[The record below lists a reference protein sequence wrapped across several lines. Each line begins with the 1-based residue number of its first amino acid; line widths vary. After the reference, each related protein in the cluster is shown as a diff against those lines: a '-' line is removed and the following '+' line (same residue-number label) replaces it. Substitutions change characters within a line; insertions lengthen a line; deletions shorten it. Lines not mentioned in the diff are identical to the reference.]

1 VNRNR
6 LLGLLVIAGAAAAAV
21 SLVPQP
27 NSPEP
32 EAAKVPSR
40 ESGEASA
47 PGPLAALPERETM
60 GKRRGEAFAARSWT
74 PPPPPRAPAAAPV
87 AAPVPVPPPV
97 PYRVAGQ
104 VVRGDGA
111 HVVLAKGDAVLAVR
125 EGDTLDGGY
134 RVESIAEDRVTLHY
148 LPLGVRHNLA
158 VVSTLG
164 VDAPPARTALAAP
177 EPGAAPVALA
187 QRPAQLRWEGPKQV
201 RAGDTFNVAL
211 KVTSA
216 QPVRASPLQLGFD
229 AKLLEPVD
237 VRAGGFFAGGMFSYR
252 VNRAGSIFVGASGKG
267 AVATDAEIVVVTFR
281 PIRAGATAELTVS
294 SLLLQGA
301 AGRAIAHDRPAA
313 FRTTIVQ

>member
-1 VNRNR
+1 VNRKR
-6 LLGLLVIAGAAAAAV
+6 LVGWLVIAGAAAAAV
-21 SLVPQP
+21 SLVPP
-27 NSPEP
+27 SSPPDP
-32 EAAKVPSR
+32 EAGKVALR
-40 ESGEASA
+40 QSGEAS
-47 PGPLAALPERETM
+47 PPSPLAALPERETI

-74 PPPPPRAPAAAPV
+74 PPPTRAPAAAPV
-87 AAPVPVPPPV
+87 AAPVPLPPPV

-148 LPLGVRHNLA
+148 LPLGVRHELA

-187 QRPAQLRWEGPKQV
+187 GRPAQLRWEGPKEV

-216 QPVRASPLQLGFD
+216 QAVRASPLQLGFD

-237 VRAGGFFAGGMFSYR
+237 VRAGGFFADGMFSYR

-267 AVATDAEIVVVTFR
+267 AVATDAEILVVTFR
-281 PIRAGATAELTVS
+281 PIRPGATAELTVS

>member
-21 SLVPQP
+21 SLVPP
-27 NSPEP
+27 SSPPEP
-32 EAAKVPSR
+32 EAAKVPAR
-40 ESGEASA
+40 QSGEASA
-47 PGPLAALPERETM
+47 PGPLAALPERETI

-74 PPPPPRAPAAAPV
+74 PPPSRAPAAAPV
-87 AAPVPVPPPV
+87 AAPVPVPPPM

-148 LPLGVRHNLA
+148 LPLGVRHELA

-164 VDAPPARTALAAP
+164 LDAPPARTALAAP

-187 QRPAQLRWEGPKQV
+187 GRLAQLRWEGPKQV
-201 RAGDTFNVAL
+201 RAGDIFNVAL

-237 VRAGGFFAGGMFSYR
+237 VRAGGFFADGMFSYR

-281 PIRAGATAELTVS
+281 PIRPGATAELTVS

>member
-1 VNRNR
+1 MNRNR

-21 SLVPQP
+21 SLAPP
-27 NSPEP
+27 SSSPEP
-32 EAAKVPSR
+32 EAARVPSR

-74 PPPPPRAPAAAPV
+74 PPPSRAPTAAPV

-148 LPLGVRHNLA
+148 LPLDVRHNLA

-164 VDAPPARTALAAP
+164 LDAPPARTALTAP

-187 QRPAQLRWEGPKQV
+187 GRPAQLRWEGPKEV

-211 KVTSA
+211 KVTST

-267 AVATDAEIVVVTFR
+267 AVATDAEILVVTFR

>member
-1 VNRNR
+1 
-6 LLGLLVIAGAAAAAV
+6 
-21 SLVPQP
+21 
-27 NSPEP
+27 
-32 EAAKVPSR
+32 
-40 ESGEASA
+40 
-47 PGPLAALPERETM
+47 M
-60 GKRRGEAFAARSWT
+60 
-74 PPPPPRAPAAAPV
+74 
-87 AAPVPVPPPV
+87 

-148 LPLGVRHNLA
+148 LPLGVRHDLA

-164 VDAPPARTALAAP
+164 LDAPPARTALAAP

-187 QRPAQLRWEGPKQV
+187 GRPAQLRWEGPKEV
-201 RAGDTFNVAL
+201 RAGATFDVAL

-216 QPVRASPLQLGFD
+216 HPVRASPLQLGFD
-229 AKLLEPVD
+229 AKLLEPID
-237 VRAGGFFAGGMFSYR
+237 VRAGGFFADGMFSYR

-281 PIRAGATAELTVS
+281 PIRPGATAELTVS

>member
-1 VNRNR
+1 
-6 LLGLLVIAGAAAAAV
+6 
-21 SLVPQP
+21 
-27 NSPEP
+27 
-32 EAAKVPSR
+32 
-40 ESGEASA
+40 
-47 PGPLAALPERETM
+47 
-60 GKRRGEAFAARSWT
+60 
-74 PPPPPRAPAAAPV
+74 
-87 AAPVPVPPPV
+87 V

-111 HVVLAKGDAVLAVR
+111 HVVLAKGDAVLTVR

-148 LPLGVRHNLA
+148 LPLGVRHDLA

-164 VDAPPARTALAAP
+164 LDAPPARTALAAP

-187 QRPAQLRWEGPKQV
+187 GRPAQLRWEGPKEV
-201 RAGDTFNVAL
+201 RAGGTFDVAL

>member
-32 EAAKVPSR
+32 EAKVPSR

-74 PPPPPRAPAAAPV
+74 PPPSRAPTAAAPV
-87 AAPVPVPPPV
+87 AAPVPLPPPM

-134 RVESIAEDRVTLHY
+134 RVESIAEDRVTLRY
-148 LPLGVRHNLA
+148 LPLGVRHDLA

-187 QRPAQLRWEGPKQV
+187 QRPAQLRWEGPKEV

-216 QPVRASPLQLGFD
+216 QPVRASPLQLGYD

-237 VRAGGFFAGGMFSYR
+237 VRAGGFFADGMFSYR

-281 PIRAGATAELTVS
+281 PIRSGATAELTVS
-294 SLLLQGA
+294 SLLLQGV

>member
-1 VNRNR
+1 VNRKR
-6 LLGLLVIAGAAAAAV
+6 LVGWLVIAGAAAAAV
-21 SLVPQP
+21 SLVPP
-27 NSPEP
+27 SSPPDP
-32 EAAKVPSR
+32 EAGKVALR
-40 ESGEASA
+40 QSGEAST
-47 PGPLAALPERETM
+47 PSPLAALPERETI

-74 PPPPPRAPAAAPV
+74 PPPTRAPAAAPV
-87 AAPVPVPPPV
+87 AAPVPLPPPV

-187 QRPAQLRWEGPKQV
+187 GRPAQLRWEGPREV

-216 QPVRASPLQLGFD
+216 QAVRASPLQLGFD

-237 VRAGGFFAGGMFSYR
+237 VRAGGFFADGMFSYR

-267 AVATDAEIVVVTFR
+267 AVATDAEILVVTFR
-281 PIRAGATAELTVS
+281 PIRPGATAELTVS

>member
-1 VNRNR
+1 VNRKR
-6 LLGLLVIAGAAAAAV
+6 LLGWLVIAGAAAAAV
-21 SLVPQP
+21 SLVPP
-27 NSPEP
+27 STPPEP

-40 ESGEASA
+40 QSGEAST
-47 PGPLAALPERETM
+47 PSPLAALPERETI
-60 GKRRGEAFAARSWT
+60 GKRRGEVFAARPWT
-74 PPPPPRAPAAAPV
+74 PPPQRAPIAAPL
-87 AAPVPVPPPV
+87 AAPVPVPPPM

-125 EGDTLDGGY
+125 EGDTLEGGY
-134 RVESIAEDRVTLHY
+134 RVESITEDRVTLHY
-148 LPLGVRHNLA
+148 LPLGVRHELA
-158 VVSTLG
+158 VASTLG
-164 VDAPPARTALAAP
+164 LDAPPARTALAAP
-177 EPGAAPVALA
+177 EPGAPPVALA
-187 QRPAQLRWEGPKQV
+187 GRPAQLRWEGPKEV

-216 QPVRASPLQLGFD
+216 QPLRASPLQLGFD

-237 VRAGGFFAGGMFSYR
+237 VRAGGFFADGMFSYR

-267 AVATDAEIVVVTFR
+267 AVATDAEILVVTFR
-281 PIRAGATAELTVS
+281 PIRPGATAELTVS

>member
-1 VNRNR
+1 VNRKR
-6 LLGLLVIAGAAAAAV
+6 LVGWLVIAGAAAAAV
-21 SLVPQP
+21 SLVPP
-27 NSPEP
+27 SSPPDP
-32 EAAKVPSR
+32 EAGKVALR
-40 ESGEASA
+40 QSGEAST
-47 PGPLAALPERETM
+47 PSPLAALPERETI

-74 PPPPPRAPAAAPV
+74 PPPTRAPAAAPV
-87 AAPVPVPPPV
+87 AAPVPLPPPV

-148 LPLGVRHNLA
+148 LPLGVRHELA

-187 QRPAQLRWEGPKQV
+187 GRPAQLRWEGPREV

-216 QPVRASPLQLGFD
+216 QAVRASPLQLGFD

-237 VRAGGFFAGGMFSYR
+237 VRAGGFFADGMFSYR

-267 AVATDAEIVVVTFR
+267 AVATDAEILVVTFR
-281 PIRAGATAELTVS
+281 PIRPGATAELTVS

>member
-21 SLVPQP
+21 NLAPPSS
-27 NSPEP
+27 SPEP
-32 EAAKVPSR
+32 EAARVPSR

-74 PPPPPRAPAAAPV
+74 PPPSRAPTAAPV

-148 LPLGVRHNLA
+148 LPLDVRHNLA

-164 VDAPPARTALAAP
+164 LDARPARTALTAP
-177 EPGAAPVALA
+177 EAGAAPAG
-187 QRPAQLRWEGPKQV
+187 RPAQLRWEGPKEV

-211 KVTSA
+211 KVTST

-237 VRAGGFFAGGMFSYR
+237 VRAGGFFADGMFSYR

-267 AVATDAEIVVVTFR
+267 AVATDAEILVVTFR
-281 PIRAGATAELTVS
+281 PIRSGATAELTVS